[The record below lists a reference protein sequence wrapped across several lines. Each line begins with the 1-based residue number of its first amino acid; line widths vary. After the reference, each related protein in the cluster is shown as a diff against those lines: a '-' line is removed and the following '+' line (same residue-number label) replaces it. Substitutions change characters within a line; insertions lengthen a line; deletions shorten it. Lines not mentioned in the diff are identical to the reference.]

1 MHRAPSVPVRL
12 VRPDPTGQPAQA
24 SAPRLQTRFHEAARS
39 RHLGVRTESAYWNWT
54 KRYLRHHGWRHPD
67 EMGAPEINAF
77 LSHLAVAGHV
87 SSSTQNQAMSALL
100 FLYRAVLHRDP
111 GDLGDVVHA
120 RRPERLPVVLTPDEV
135 RQILVHLDGH
145 MRLIASLLYGTG
157 LRLNECLGL
166 RVQDLD
172 FAASTIL
179 VRAGKGDHDRMTM
192 LPASLRGPL
201 LDHLADVRV
210 IHRADLADGY
220 GRVVLPEAIAR
231 KYPGADIDWRW
242 QFVFPQA
249 RRWVDAEGRQGRHH
263 IDPSIVQRAVARAVL
278 AAGFSKR
285 ASCHTFRHSFA
296 TNLLERG
303 YDIRTVQELLG
314 HKSVKT
320 TMIYTHVLNR
330 GPSAV
335 RSPLDAL

>member
-1 MHRAPSVPVRL
+1 MQRAPSARVRL
-12 VRPDPTGQPAQA
+12 VHPVPGGRPSQA
-24 SAPRLQTRFHEAARS
+24 PAPRLQTRFHAAARA
-39 RHLGVRTESAYWNWT
+39 RHLGIRTESTYWNWT
-54 KRYLRHHGWRHPD
+54 KRFLRHNDWRHPD
-67 EMGAPEINAF
+67 DMGALEMNAF
-77 LSHLAVAGHV
+77 LSHLAVHGHV

-100 FLYRAVLHRDP
+100 FLYRTVLKRDP
-111 GDLGDVVHA
+111 GDLGEIIHA
-120 RRPERLPVVLTPDEV
+120 RLPQRLPIVLTPDEV
-135 RQILVHLDGH
+135 RQVLSRLDGV

-157 LRLNECLGL
+157 LRLNECLHL

-172 FAASTIL
+172 FASCTVV

-192 LPASLRGPL
+192 LPGSLKEPL
-201 LDHLADVRV
+201 LDHLADVR
-210 IHRADLADGY
+210 ILHRADLAEGY
-220 GRVVLPEAIAR
+220 GQVILPEAIDR
-231 KYPGADIDWRW
+231 KYPGADVDWRW
-242 QFVFPQA
+242 QFVFPQE
-249 RRWVDAEGRQGRHH
+249 RRWTDAEGRQGRHH

-278 AAGFSKR
+278 ASGISKR

-296 TNLLERG
+296 TNLLENG

-335 RSPLDAL
+335 RSPLDSL